1 MKPFTTGERQR
12 EGGEGREYRGKRG
25 NSSALSSAIPWLDLE
40 VGVGLNNNNDNNN
53 DNDNHNHNHN
63 HNHNNHNNK
72 NKKNKN
78 NDNFLTSK
86 KALAQS
92 IQLNLH

>member
-1 MKPFTTGERQR
+1 MKPFTTGKRQR
-12 EGGEGREYRGKRG
+12 EGGEVRECRGKRG
-25 NSSALSSAIPWLDLE
+25 NSSALSSAIPRLDLE

-53 DNDNHNHNHN
+53 DNHNHN
-63 HNHNNHNNK
+63 HNHNNK
-72 NKKNKN
+72 NEKNKN

-92 IQLNLH
+92 IQLTLH

>member
-1 MKPFTTGERQR
+1 MKPFATGERQR
-12 EGGEGREYRGKRG
+12 EGGEERECRGKRG
-25 NSSALSSAIPWLDLE
+25 NSSAFSSAIPWMDLE
-40 VGVGLNNNNDNNN
+40 VGVGLN
-53 DNDNHNHNHN
+53 NHNHNHN
-63 HNHNNHNNK
+63 HNHNNHINK

-92 IQLNLH
+92 IQLTLH

>member
-12 EGGEGREYRGKRG
+12 EGGEERECRGKRG
-25 NSSALSSAIPWLDLE
+25 NSSALSSAIPWMDLE
-40 VGVGLNNNNDNNN
+40 VGVGLN
-53 DNDNHNHNHN
+53 NHNHNHN
-63 HNHNNHNNK
+63 HNHNNHINK

-86 KALAQS
+86 KALTQR

>member
-12 EGGEGREYRGKRG
+12 EGGEERECRGKRG
-25 NSSALSSAIPWLDLE
+25 KSSALSSAIPWLDLE

-53 DNDNHNHNHN
+53 VNHNHNH
-63 HNHNNHNNK
+63 NHNNK

-92 IQLNLH
+92 IQLTLH

>member
-12 EGGEGREYRGKRG
+12 EGGEERECRGKRG
-25 NSSALSSAIPWLDLE
+25 NSSALSSAIPWMDLE
-40 VGVGLNNNNDNNN
+40 VGVGLN
-53 DNDNHNHNHN
+53 NHNHN

-92 IQLNLH
+92 IQLTLH

>member
-1 MKPFTTGERQR
+1 MKPFTTGERQG
-12 EGGEGREYRGKRG
+12 EGGEERECRGKRG
-25 NSSALSSAIPWLDLE
+25 KSSALSSAIPCLDLE

-53 DNDNHNHNHN
+53 DNDNDNDNDN
-63 HNHNNHNNK
+63 NNHNNK

-92 IQLNLH
+92 IQLTLH

>member
-12 EGGEGREYRGKRG
+12 EGGEERECRGKRG
-25 NSSALSSAIPWLDLE
+25 NSSALSSAIPWMDLE
-40 VGVGLNNNNDNNN
+40 VGVGLNN
-53 DNDNHNHNHN
+53 HNHNHK

-86 KALAQS
+86 KALTQR

>member
-12 EGGEGREYRGKRG
+12 EGGEERECRGKG
-25 NSSALSSAIPWLDLE
+25 GKSSALSSAIPWMDLE
-40 VGVGLNNNNDNNN
+40 EGLGLN
-53 DNDNHNHNHN
+53 N

-92 IQLNLH
+92 IQLTLH

>member
-12 EGGEGREYRGKRG
+12 EGGEERECSGKRG
-25 NSSALSSAIPWLDLE
+25 KSSALSSAIPCLDLE

-53 DNDNHNHNHN
+53 DNDND
-63 HNHNNHNNK
+63 NHNNK

-92 IQLNLH
+92 RQLTLH

>member
-12 EGGEGREYRGKRG
+12 EGGEERECRGKRG
-25 NSSALSSAIPWLDLE
+25 KSSALSSAIPWMDLE
-40 VGVGLNNNNDNNN
+40 VGVGLNN
-53 DNDNHNHNHN
+53 HNHNYN

-86 KALAQS
+86 KALTQR

>member
-1 MKPFTTGERQR
+1 MKPFTTGKRQR
-12 EGGEGREYRGKRG
+12 EGGEERECRGKRG
-25 NSSALSSAIPWLDLE
+25 NSSALSSAIPWMDLE
-40 VGVGLNNNNDNNN
+40 EGVGLNN
-53 DNDNHNHNHN
+53 HNHNYN

-92 IQLNLH
+92 IQLTLH